1 MSGSGR
7 PPPVR
12 RILETALY
20 VEDLD
25 RARSFYETVVG
36 LEVLFADQRLVAL
49 DGGGATV
56 LLLFLEGAS
65 AGGDQGEGAIPGH
78 DARGSI
84 HFALAVDASSLDGW
98 RAHLD
103 ALRIPVESERRWPR
117 GGTSLYFRDPD
128 GHLVE
133 LATPGIWTT
142 Y

>member
-7 PPPVR
+7 PPPPR
-12 RILETALY
+12 RVLETALY
-20 VEDLD
+20 VEDLE
-25 RARSFYETVVG
+25 RARSFYEAVMG
-36 LEVLFADQRLVAL
+36 LEVLFGDQRLVAL
-49 DGGGATV
+49 DAGGATV

-65 AGGDQGEGAIPGH
+65 AEGGEEQGAIPGH

-84 HFALAVDASSLDGW
+84 HFAFAVDADTLAAW
-98 RAHLD
+98 RAHLE
-103 ALRIPVESERRWPR
+103 AMGISIESERVWPR

>member
-1 MSGSGR
+1 MSGSTR
-7 PPPVR
+7 PPAPR
-12 RILETALY
+12 RLLETALY
-20 VEDLD
+20 VDDLD
-25 RARSFYETVVG
+25 RARSFYETVMG
-36 LEVLFADQRLVAL
+36 LEVLFGDQRLVAM
-49 DGGGATV
+49 DAGGATV

-65 AGGDQGEGAIPGH
+65 AEGGEEQGAIPGH

-84 HFALAVDASSLDGW
+84 HLAFAVDASSLDEW
-98 RAHLD
+98 RSHLD
-103 ALRIPVESERRWPR
+103 ALRIDVESERSWPR